1 MWRQVVGGS
10 KTVLTIWGGLKSNNV
25 QKVVWTADELALKYE
40 LVPAGM
46 EHGMTG
52 TADFKALN
60 PNGLVPVIDD
70 GGFVLWESN
79 AIVRY
84 LGATYGD
91 AHFFPADSRARALVD
106 RWMDWANLQFYAA
119 MGPAFHQLVRTAAD
133 KRNPDLV
140 AESLAKAE
148 KYAEILDRQLRDRE
162 FVNGEH
168 FSAADICLGV
178 IVHRWLGLS
187 AKRTAR
193 PDLERW
199 YRTVSG
205 RDAAKG
211 ILVLPL
217 R

>member
-1 MWRQVVGGS
+1 M
-10 KTVLTIWGGLKSNNV
+10 LTIWGGLKSNNV
-25 QKVVWTADELALKYE
+25 QKVVWTANELALEYV

-52 TADFKALN
+52 TAAFRALN

-70 GGFVLWESN
+70 DGFVLWESN

-84 LGATYGD
+84 LGAMYGD
-91 AHFFPADSRARALVD
+91 PRFFPTDIRARALVD

-119 MGPAFHQLVRTAAD
+119 MGPAFRQLVRTAAD
-133 KRNPDLV
+133 ARDPRLI

-148 KYAEILDRQLRDRE
+148 KFAEILDRQLSDRE
-162 FVNGEH
+162 FIDGDH

-178 IVHRWLGLS
+178 IAHRWLGLPTKK
-187 AKRTAR
+187 AVR
-193 PDLERW
+193 PNLERW

-217 R
+217 Q

>member
-1 MWRQVVGGS
+1 M
-10 KTVLTIWGGLKSNNV
+10 LTIWGGLKSNNV
-25 QKVVWTADELALKYE
+25 QKVVWTANELALDYV

-46 EHGMTG
+46 EHGITG
-52 TADFKALN
+52 TAAFRALN

-70 GGFVLWESN
+70 DGFVLWESN

-84 LGATYGD
+84 LGAMYGD
-91 AHFFPADSRARALVD
+91 ARFFPTDIRARALIE

-119 MGPAFHQLVRTAAD
+119 MGPAFRQLVRTEAD
-133 KRNPDLV
+133 KRDPHLI

-148 KYAEILDRQLRDRE
+148 KFAEILDRQLSGRD
-162 FVNGEH
+162 FVGGDH

-178 IVHRWLGLS
+178 IAHRWLGLPTEK
-187 AKRTAR
+187 AVL
-193 PDLERW
+193 PNLERW
-199 YRTVSG
+199 YRAVSE